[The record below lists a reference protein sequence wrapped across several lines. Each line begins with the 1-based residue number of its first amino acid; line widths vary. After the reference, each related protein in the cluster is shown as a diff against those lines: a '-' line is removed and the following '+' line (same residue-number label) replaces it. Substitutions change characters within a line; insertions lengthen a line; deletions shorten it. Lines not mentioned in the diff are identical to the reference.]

1 MKDEDEGCTACPECG
16 SPCPLGTRFYIS
28 ERASALEAA
37 LKVLQEPVYDDPTWL
52 RNEVRRQRTVIKAL
66 YEQVHE
72 LRVALGDN
80 GARGF
85 ACPHCEKAMTFCEKH
100 GPYRRT
106 DENQCPAC
114 RRGE

>member
-1 MKDEDEGCTACPECG
+1 MGNDDKAERQRQGIELFNRFSALADEGG
-16 SPCPLGTRFYIS
+16 LGFLSKMDVAAIS
-28 ERASALEAA
+28 YRLGLLLGMEGRLAELER
-37 LKVLQEPVYDDPTWL
+37 
-52 RNEVRRQRTVIKAL
+52 
-66 YEQVHE
+66 
-72 LRVALGDN
+72 ALGDH